1 MRGDR
6 EVQMIYQICCKEYA
20 PWGNSQGLCKPCWNE
35 INNDTYDR
43 GDAYDKDDFDDDD
56 IEEEE

>member
-1 MRGDR
+1 MTC
-6 EVQMIYQICCKEYA
+6 QMCGKDYA